1 MDFSRVLLRYGQGPG
16 TATFTTIVTDN
27 GTPASSAT
35 NSFTVTVT
43 EVNNAPLLPGQS
55 NRTIPELTT
64 LTVTNTAS
72 DGDLSANVLN
82 YQLVSPA
89 DGSSISAIRVLSWT
103 PGEDQEPG

>member
-64 LTVTNTAS
+64 LTVTNTAT
-72 DGDLSANVLN
+72 DGDL
-82 YQLVSPA
+82 PA
-89 DGSSISAIRVLSWT
+89 DEMNDQQSSTPPVCSISPSSIISW
-103 PGEDQEPG
+103 